1 MLVINL
7 SYIRRRLFGFMVHQV
22 LVNLIWFIILLFVS
36 KFLLGVT
43 IFMEI
48 SGLQVIMVSLL
59 LSLMTFDVIVFLGIN
74 CFDLQMFIMLHL
86 NRSVLLTKYLG
97 FLSMLYLLVLLH
109 LKIVSLILVLT
120 VLLNYGMVLNSLID
134 V

>member
-1 MLVINL
+1 
-7 SYIRRRLFGFMVHQV
+7 MVHQV
-22 LVNLIWFIILLFVS
+22 LVSLIWFIDLLFVRM
-36 KFLLGVT
+36 FLLGVT
-43 IFMEI
+43 IFMVI

-109 LKIVSLILVLT
+109 LKIVSPILVLT